1 MATRIAKRIN
11 ATASS
16 SDPFKRLTDAEI
28 KQLRTEYTHVFGHGY
43 RCRTDVMGHPTLNNR
58 SPLDLRLHASE
69 GFIPLWE
76 PGTLLRWRFQEQ
88 SFVQFSDSNRAKAG
102 VRDLM
107 AKGLSAWGDAVPVKF
122 SEKVDAWD
130 FEVVMRDK
138 DDCDNTG
145 CVLASAF
152 FPDSGRHE
160 LKLYPKLLEQT
171 EKEQIETLAHEFGHA
186 FGLRHFFA
194 QLREKAWPSVGFGD
208 ESAFSIM
215 NYGPQSDMTAAD
227 RADLRRLYEKVWS
240 GELTQINGTPIRL
253 VRPYHAVP
261 RDYRAGGNVAYVP
274 QPEAGYCLRCKD
286 WARNQSS
293 ALDEFHQS

>member
-1 MATRIAKRIN
+1 MAKRKEKLTK
-11 ATASS
+11 ATVSS
-16 SDPFKRLTDAEI
+16 SDPFRLLPEAEI
-28 KQLRTEYTHVFGHGY
+28 KQLRAEHAHVFGNGY
-43 RCRTDVMGHPTLNNR
+43 RCRTDVIGHPTLNNR
-58 SPLDLRLHASE
+58 TPLDLRLDASE

-88 SFVQFSDSNRAKAG
+88 SFVQFRDPNIAKAT
-102 VRDLM
+102 VRDLL

-122 SEKVDAWD
+122 SEKEDAWD
-130 FEVVMRDK
+130 FEVVMREK
-138 DDCDNTG
+138 DDCDSVG

-160 LKLYPKLLEQT
+160 LKLYPKLFEQT
-171 EKEQIETLAHEFGHA
+171 EKEHVETLAHELGHA

-194 QLREKAWPSVGFGD
+194 LLREKAWPSVGFGD

-215 NYGPQSDMTAAD
+215 NYGPQSEMTAAD

-253 VRPYHAVP
+253 VRPYHAGTG
-261 RDYRAGGNVAYVP
+261 DFTSGASASYNSST
-274 QPEAGYCLRCKD
+274 EAGRCLLCKD
-286 WARNQSS
+286 WLRVQNS
-293 ALDEFHQS
+293 ALAECRKN